1 MRTHYEKHE
10 TIFVRGAKIPIRKEF
25 GVSSQE
31 KKIFIPI
38 QTFFD
43 SISIYNNN
51 VADWNR

>member
-1 MRTHYEKHE
+1 MNERDDFEQE
-10 TIFVRGAKIPIRKEF
+10 NRAKIPIRKEF
-25 GVSSQE
+25 VVSSQE